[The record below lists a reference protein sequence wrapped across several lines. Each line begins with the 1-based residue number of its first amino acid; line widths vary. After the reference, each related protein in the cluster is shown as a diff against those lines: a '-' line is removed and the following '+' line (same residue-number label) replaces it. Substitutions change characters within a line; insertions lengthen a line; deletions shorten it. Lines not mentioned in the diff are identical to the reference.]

1 MKFSEMAMAPAD
13 PILGLTG
20 AFQADGRS
28 PKANLGVGVF
38 KDAEGRTPVLACVK
52 EAEKRLLKKETT
64 KTYAP
69 IAGVQGYAEVVA
81 PLVFG
86 EDVAAAR
93 KPAVVQSPGG
103 TGALRLGAELLKL
116 ANPGAAVWIPDP
128 SWGNHRALFSAAGF
142 ETKSYPYLSAATK
155 AVDGEAMLAALE
167 KVSAGDAVLLHV
179 CCHNPT
185 GADPDA
191 ATWKAAGEIAG
202 KKGWLPF
209 FDFAYQGFGDG
220 LEEDRAG
227 MLAVLGQVEEALVAS
242 SFSKNMGLYAERTG
256 ALSVVASGGTEAAL
270 SQVKRI
276 VRTMYSNA
284 ILHGAEI
291 VREVLGD
298 EELRAEWREELAAM
312 QERISM
318 NRTVLTGELSARCPG
333 MDFSYLGRQKGMFSF
348 SGLSDA
354 QVAWLREEKAVYLV
368 KGGRINVAGLLDST
382 MEYVCDSIAE
392 AIRTVA

>member
-1 MKFSEMAMAPAD
+1 MKFSEMATAPAD

-20 AFQADGRS
+20 AFQADARS

-69 IAGVQGYAEVVA
+69 IAGVPGYAEVVA

-103 TGALRLGAELLKL
+103 TGALRLGAELLKM
-116 ANPGAAVWIPDP
+116 ARPGSAVWIPEP
-128 SWGNHRALFSAAGF
+128 SWGNHKALFSAAGF
-142 ETKSYPYLSAATK
+142 ETKGYPYLSAATK
-155 AVDGEAMLAALE
+155 AVDAESMLAALE
-167 KVSAGDAVLLHV
+167 KVPAGDAVLLHA

-191 ATWKAAGEIAG
+191 ATWAAVADIAE

-220 LEEDRAG
+220 VEEDRAG
-227 MLAVLGQVEEALVAS
+227 MLEVLGKAEEALVAS

-256 ALSVVASGGTEAAL
+256 ALSVVAAGGAEAAL
-270 SQVKRI
+270 SQLKRI
-276 VRTMYSNA
+276 VRTIYSNA
-284 ILHGAEI
+284 VLHGASI

-298 EELRAEWREELAAM
+298 EELRAEWRKELAAM

-333 MDFSYLGRQKGMFSF
+333 KDFSYLGRQKGMFSY
-348 SGLSDA
+348 SGLTDE
-354 QVAWLREEKAVYLV
+354 QVAWLRAEKAVYLV

-392 AIRTVA
+392 AIRTVG